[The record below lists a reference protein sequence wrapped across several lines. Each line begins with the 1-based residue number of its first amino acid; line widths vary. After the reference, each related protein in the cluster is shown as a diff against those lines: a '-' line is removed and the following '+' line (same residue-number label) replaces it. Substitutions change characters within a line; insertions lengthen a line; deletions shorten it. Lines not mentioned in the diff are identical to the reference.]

1 MTENTYQTGYNGAD
15 GYWYPWSN
23 SLWSWD
29 INRIQFGDNS
39 GDGWYRAFA
48 RWTGINIPANAVIV
62 SAKLQVYVNSV
73 DNGAEVRIYFNDVAS
88 PSTPWNSAAA
98 EALTLTSN
106 SVLWTFS
113 SSTGWVDS
121 PDISY
126 IIRELYASHGPY
138 SSGSMMVVLHEN
150 SQSQGKYV
158 SNAGCANRGYG
169 PKLVIEWAYPAGCQ
183 HRIIGMML

>member
-1 MTENTYQTGYNGAD
+1 MTEDTYQTNYNGAD
-15 GYWYPWSN
+15 GWWYPWS
-23 SLWSWD
+23 SSFKSWD

-62 SAKLQVYVNSV
+62 SAKLQAYVNAV
-73 DNGAEVRIYFNDVAS
+73 DDGAEVRIYFNDVAS
-88 PSTPWNSAAA
+88 PSTPGSSSGA

-106 SVLWTFS
+106 SVLWTFT

-121 PDISY
+121 PDISD
-126 IIRELYASHGPY
+126 IIRELYASYGPY
-138 SSGSMMVVLHEN
+138 SSGAMMAVLHEN

-158 SNAGCANRGYG
+158 SSAGCANTGYG
-169 PKLVIEWAYPAGCQ
+169 LRLVIDWAYPCGGQ
-183 HRIIGMML
+183 VRVIGMMM